1 MNKFPFRPLDVLK
14 TRPIPQ
20 KKLDI
25 VIHFNKN
32 DALDEEVKQD
42 KEDKSQSK
50 PKIQVF
56 DKRNDNS
63 SNRNEMIERLKQ
75 RNAFNVPINKNIK
88 SKRPIMQTEIQQPI
102 INNNITNEPSDEP
115 QSDEP
120 QPDEPQ
126 PDEPQSDEPQ
136 PDEPIVI
143 KPIPNVAPQP
153 TNKPPNKRGRP
164 KKKVD
169 QKIIINNENIDE
181 IVINTDKVKDRLPKM
196 NKTAIKTSPFY
207 LHNRKIFMQKNSE
220 LFRNYFDE
228 IKKDKKR
235 VTCETMDSTE
245 TNPKFELLTHQKVI
259 RDYFN
264 LYTPYRGL
272 LLFHGL
278 GSGKTCS
285 SIALAEGMKN
295 DKQVFLLTPA
305 SLKMNFFSELKK
317 CGDELYKKHQFWEF
331 VSIEGK
337 TEYINVLS
345 QSLNLSTDYIQ
356 NNGGAW
362 MINIKK
368 PSNYESLSTTDQN
381 NIDLQLNEMIRA
393 KYYDINYNAPN
404 LTKIID
410 NLSNK
415 NTKNPFDNSI
425 IIIDEAHNFVS
436 RIVNKLKN
444 PTSIAFRLYHYLLN
458 ATNARIVLLTG
469 TPIINYPNEIAV
481 LFNLLRGFIKTY
493 TFSINSSGT
502 PINTNLILKF
512 FDKNNFRLFDFV
524 DYKDN
529 KLIITRNPYGFI
541 NQKKKGAIKAVTQK
555 RKVKGGQNNNKTRSK
570 TSGGNIEFNK
580 YNGVKLDPTGNVS
593 DNDFVEIILKILKE
607 NNINVQDSNIQIDNN
622 TALPDDKDEF
632 ISYFIDEDTGNLK
645 NSDLFQ
651 KRILGLTSYF
661 RSAAEQLLPSVVK
674 TDHDTEY
681 HIVRTEM
688 SQHQFSVYE
697 KIRKIE
703 ADKER
708 NQKKIK
714 KLDKDMFTISST
726 YKIFSRAACNFAFPN
741 DITRPLPPTRKQ
753 NISEDDINGLTIND
767 RQNMNTYIEEEAV
780 QEEQEEIISY
790 NKLIDNTL
798 QLLSANDENGD
809 SKFLSLSNLGTYSPK
824 FLKLIQ
830 NITNEDNKGLHLLYS
845 QFRTIEGIGIL
856 RLILL
861 ANGFAEFKLK
871 KTNNGYDI
879 EEYDI
884 DAAKPKFVLYTGT
897 ESPEVKELIRNIY
910 NSNWTVVPANI
921 VSKLIL
927 KHDNNHLGEII
938 KIFMITSSGAEGIN
952 LTNTRFVHIVEP
964 YWHMVRI
971 QQVIGRARRICS
983 HKLLPEE
990 LRNVKVFLYL
1000 STLSKEQQ
1008 TSDKHIEL
1016 RDRDKSR
1023 LDNKTP
1029 VTTDE
1034 SLYEI
1039 ASVKNDINEQI
1050 LHAIKETSIDCEL
1063 YSNKDNQI
1071 VCYGYGKVS
1080 SNNFSSYPSFKTDKI
1095 DDRLLNQ
1102 DFVEWNATE
1111 LTYKNTVYA
1120 FREDTNEVFDLD
1132 SYNQAVENNGKTQPK
1147 YIGMLIKVGD
1157 TYLIR

>member
-1 MNKFPFRPLDVLK
+1 
-14 TRPIPQ
+14 
-20 KKLDI
+20 
-25 VIHFNKN
+25 
-32 DALDEEVKQD
+32 
-42 KEDKSQSK
+42 
-50 PKIQVF
+50 
-56 DKRNDNS
+56 
-63 SNRNEMIERLKQ
+63 
-75 RNAFNVPINKNIK
+75 
-88 SKRPIMQTEIQQPI
+88 
-102 INNNITNEPSDEP
+102 
-115 QSDEP
+115 
-120 QPDEPQ
+120 
-126 PDEPQSDEPQ
+126 
-136 PDEPIVI
+136 
-143 KPIPNVAPQP
+143 
-153 TNKPPNKRGRP
+153 
-164 KKKVD
+164 
-169 QKIIINNENIDE
+169 
-181 IVINTDKVKDRLPKM
+181 M

-207 LHNRKIFMQKNSE
+207 LNNRKIFMQKNSE

-228 IKKDKKR
+228 VKKDKKR

-245 TNPKFELLTHQKVI
+245 TNPKFQLLTHQKVI

-607 NNINVQDSNIQIDNN
+607 NNINVQDSNILIDNN

-674 TDHDTEY
+674 TDDDAEY

-897 ESPEVKELIRNIY
+897 ESAEVKELIRNIY
-910 NSNWTVVPANI
+910 NSNWSVVPANI

-952 LTNTRFVHIVEP
+952 LTNTRFVHIIEP